1 MSQLRTQMLAAC
13 LTARLWV
20 FSFAQTALEVTF
32 KDSIRGFLYFA
43 QKSKSGYKE
52 DAETKEIIRQFYV
65 EYLDKGWALIM
76 SCIRSIMIAIYI
88 YALMFIRQS
97 NQYYKLTVVEWPFL
111 FAIVA
116 ILDKLF
122 QKYAKWREIIL
133 MVMILFLG
141 STMIYRNYW
150 RTTFSLYE
158 NWISNLSFFQY
169 SCILM
174 WLNIKWAIIPY
185 FIVVIW
191 YRDLI
196 VEYKSIML

>member
-1 MSQLRTQMLAAC
+1 M
-13 LTARLWV
+13 
-20 FSFAQTALEVTF
+20 
-32 KDSIRGFLYFA
+32 
-43 QKSKSGYKE
+43 
-52 DAETKEIIRQFYV
+52 
-65 EYLDKGWALIM
+65 DKGWALIM
-76 SCIRSIMIAIYI
+76 SCIPSIMIAIYI